1 MQFFSAETI
10 NENLDFPTLIDTLAD
25 GFRSDIEVPQR
36 MHIDYP
42 GPKPSDT
49 NTLLLMPAIR
59 IGDYAGVKIVNVAP
73 GNRDTDFETIQ
84 GIYYLMDATTGVPK
98 ALFDAKSITVWRT
111 AAASALASSFLSRAD
126 ASKLLI
132 LGTGALAPYLV
143 RAHAAVRPI
152 EDVLIYGRSREK
164 AHKMADEFQG
174 EFSSINVIEHI
185 DEHLSSV
192 DIVSAATSS
201 PGPLIRG
208 ELLTEGQHIDL
219 VGAYT
224 PTTRESDDEVMKTGR
239 IFADNRSS
247 VLKEAGDL
255 LIPIASGAIIAED
268 IVADLFELCQ
278 GEKPGRAGD
287 GEITVFKSVG
297 HAMEDLVTAMHL
309 YKKLS

>member
-84 GIYYLMDATTGVPK
+84 GIYYLMDATTGVPV

-111 AAASALASSFLSRAD
+111 AAASALASRFLSRAD
-126 ASKLLI
+126 ARKLLI

-143 RAHAAVRPI
+143 RAHAAARPI
-152 EDVLIYGRSREK
+152 EDVLIYGRSGEK
-164 AHKMADEFQG
+164 AHKMADELKGQFRV
-174 EFSSINVIEHI
+174 EVIEYI

-208 ELLTEGQHIDL
+208 ELLKEGQHIDL

-224 PTTRESDDEVMKTGR
+224 PTTRESDDKVMKRGR

-255 LIPIASGAIIAED
+255 LIPIESGAINGED

-278 GEKPGRAGD
+278 AKKSGRAGD

-297 HAMEDLVTAMHL
+297 HAMEDLVTAIHL